1 MAPAIDV
8 AKAKQQASRARTSV
22 SAEAF
27 GKYHKKQAFNP
38 IVIKKSDQT
47 RDK

>member
-1 MAPAIDV
+1 MPAINV
-8 AKAKQQASRARTSV
+8 AAAKQQASRARTSV

-27 GKYHKKQAFNP
+27 GKYNKKQAFKP
-38 IVIKKSDQT
+38 IVIKKPDQT